1 MKHFDLTVKQKIYN
15 PLMLSVV
22 LILALMLPVVILTFT
37 EHNPFWE
44 ATTALLLPLGFYTLF
59 AALSRRSGAMVWWA
73 FPFIFFSAFQVVLS
87 YLFGNSVV
95 AADMF
100 LNLTTTN
107 TGEAGELL
115 SNIYP
120 SVIAVVV
127 IYIPLL
133 WLAVEHQR
141 RRITLEDAVRQKML
155 AAGAVTM
162 VAGCVTLFAACPDRR
177 ATLRDEVFPIN
188 VAYNMGLAISE
199 SNKISNFHST
209 SASFCYNAER
219 NASPSEREI
228 YVMVIGEA
236 ARAASWQ
243 LYSYERETNPRLSAR
258 EDIVLFEGITTQ
270 SNTTHKSV
278 PLILSSVATS
288 EHEELFH
295 RKGMPALFNEAGFKT
310 YFISNQAPQG
320 AMIDFLV
327 EDASVVEYLP
337 ALSHDEALVERL
349 QQIISKDHSERLLII
364 LHMYGSH
371 FSYHQRYP
379 RQWARFMPD
388 DDVAIS
394 RRNVEMIRNAYDN
407 STLYTDYILNEII
420 QTLSAEQACT
430 AMYYCSDHGEDLF
443 DGKDGRFL
451 HSSPTTTYYQLHVAS
466 LAWFSPRYEQ
476 IFPQKVEAARNNTS
490 ATATTHSVFHTI
502 ADIASIQ
509 SPYIKESV
517 SLVNE
522 KFDHSGIRYYL
533 SDHNK
538 AVTLDEVG
546 IDQEQA
552 ALFAK
557 AGVEL

>member
-1 MKHFDLTVKQKIYN
+1 MKKIYN
-15 PLMLSVV
+15 PRLLAAA
-22 LILALMLPVVILTFT
+22 LILSLILPVAILTYT

-44 ATTALLLPLGFYTLF
+44 AVTALLLPLGFYTLL
-59 AALSRRSGAMVWWA
+59 AALSRRSGAMVWWS

-115 SNIYP
+115 ANIYP
-120 SVIAVVV
+120 SVIAVCV
-127 IYIPLL
+127 IYLPLL
-133 WLAVEHQR
+133 WLGVEHLR
-141 RRITLEDAVRQKML
+141 RHIVLDDVARRKMML
-155 AAGAVTM
+155 SGAVTM

-177 ATLRDEVFPIN
+177 ATLRDEVFPVN
-188 VAYNMGLAISE
+188 VMYNMGVAISE
-199 SNKISNFHST
+199 SNKIANFHST
-209 SASFCYNAER
+209 SASFSYDAER
-219 NASPSEREI
+219 DTVPAEREV

-243 LYSYERETNPRLSAR
+243 LYGYERETTPLLSAR

-278 PLILSSVATS
+278 PMILSSVATS
-288 EHEELFH
+288 EHEELFR

-320 AMIDFLV
+320 AMIDFLA
-327 EDASVVEYLP
+327 EDASEVEYLP
-337 ALSHDEALVERL
+337 ALSYDGALVERL
-349 QQIISKDHSERLLII
+349 QRILKEDRSERLLII

-379 RQWARFMPD
+379 REWARFTPD

-394 RRNVEMIRNAYDN
+394 RRNVELIRNAYDN
-407 STLYTDYILNEII
+407 STLYTDYVLNEII
-420 QTLSAEQACT
+420 STLEAEQACT

-443 DGKDGRFL
+443 DDRNGRFL

-466 LAWFSPRYEQ
+466 LAWFSPRYNEL
-476 IFPQKVEAARNNTS
+476 FPQKVTAARSNAE
-490 ATATTHSVFHTI
+490 ATATTHSAFHTI
-502 ADIASIQ
+502 TDMASIR
-509 SPYIKESV
+509 SKYVKESV

-522 KFDHSGIRYYL
+522 NFDHSAVRYYL

-538 AVTLDEVG
+538 AATLDEVG
-546 IDQEQA
+546 IDREQA
-552 ALFAK
+552 ALFTK
-557 AGVEL
+557 AGVKL

>member
-1 MKHFDLTVKQKIYN
+1 MKKIYN
-15 PLMLSVV
+15 PRLLAAA
-22 LILALMLPVVILTFT
+22 LILSLILPVAILTYT

-44 ATTALLLPLGFYTLF
+44 AVTALLLPLGFYTLL
-59 AALSRRSGAMVWWA
+59 AALSRRSGAMVWWS

-107 TGEAGELL
+107 PGEASELL
-115 SNIYP
+115 ANIYP
-120 SVIAVVV
+120 SVIAVCV
-127 IYIPLL
+127 IYLPLL
-133 WLAVEHQR
+133 WLGVEHLR
-141 RRITLEDAVRQKML
+141 RHIVLDDVARRKMML
-155 AAGAVTM
+155 SGAVTM

-177 ATLRDEVFPIN
+177 ATLRDEVFPVN
-188 VAYNMGLAISE
+188 VMYNMGVAISE
-199 SNKISNFHST
+199 SNKIANFHST
-209 SASFCYNAER
+209 SASFSYDAER
-219 NASPSEREI
+219 DTEPAEREI

-243 LYSYERETNPRLSAR
+243 LYGYERETTPLLSAR

-278 PLILSSVATS
+278 PMILSSVATS
-288 EHEELFH
+288 EHKELFR

-320 AMIDFLV
+320 AMIDFLA
-327 EDASVVEYLP
+327 EDASEVEYLP
-337 ALSHDEALVERL
+337 ALSYDGALVERL
-349 QQIISKDHSERLLII
+349 QRILKEDRSERLLII

-379 RQWARFMPD
+379 REWARFTPD

-394 RRNVEMIRNAYDN
+394 RRNVELIRNAYDN
-407 STLYTDYILNEII
+407 STLYTDYVLNEII
-420 QTLSAEQACT
+420 STLEAEQACT

-443 DGKDGRFL
+443 DDRNGRFL

-466 LAWFSPRYEQ
+466 LAWFSPRYNEL
-476 IFPQKVEAARNNTS
+476 FPQKVTAARSNAE
-490 ATATTHSVFHTI
+490 ATATTHSAFHTI
-502 ADIASIQ
+502 ADMASIR
-509 SPYIKESV
+509 SKYVKESV

-522 KFDHSGIRYYL
+522 NFDHSAVRYYL

-538 AVTLDEVG
+538 AATLDEVG
-546 IDQEQA
+546 IDREQA

-557 AGVEL
+557 AGVKL

>member
-1 MKHFDLTVKQKIYN
+1 MKKIYN
-15 PLMLSVV
+15 PRLLATA
-22 LILALMLPVVILTFT
+22 LILSLILPVAILTYT

-44 ATTALLLPLGFYTLF
+44 AVTALLLPLGFYTLL
-59 AALSRRSGAMVWWA
+59 AALSRRSGAMVWWS

-107 TGEAGELL
+107 PGEASELL
-115 SNIYP
+115 ANIYP
-120 SVIAVVV
+120 SVIAVCV
-127 IYIPLL
+127 IYLPLL
-133 WLAVEHQR
+133 WLGVEHLR
-141 RRITLEDAVRQKML
+141 RHIVLDDVARRKMML
-155 AAGAVTM
+155 SGAVTM

-177 ATLRDEVFPIN
+177 ATLRDEVFPVN
-188 VAYNMGLAISE
+188 VIYNMGVAISE
-199 SNKISNFHST
+199 SNKIANFHST
-209 SASFCYNAER
+209 SASFSYDAKRDTEPAER
-219 NASPSEREI
+219 EV

-243 LYSYERETNPRLSAR
+243 LYGYERETTPLLSAR

-278 PLILSSVATS
+278 PMILSSVATS
-288 EHEELFH
+288 EHKELFR

-320 AMIDFLV
+320 AMIDFLA
-327 EDASVVEYLP
+327 EDASEVEYLP
-337 ALSHDEALVERL
+337 ALSHDGALVERL
-349 QQIISKDHSERLLII
+349 QRILKEDRSERLLII

-379 RQWARFMPD
+379 REWARFTPD

-394 RRNVEMIRNAYDN
+394 RRNVELIRNAYDN
-407 STLYTDYILNEII
+407 STLYTDYVLNEII
-420 QTLSAEQACT
+420 STLEAEQACT

-443 DGKDGRFL
+443 DDRNGRFL

-466 LAWFSPRYEQ
+466 LAWFSPRYNEL
-476 IFPQKVEAARNNTS
+476 FPQKVTAARSNAE
-490 ATATTHSVFHTI
+490 ATATTHSAFHTI
-502 ADIASIQ
+502 ADIASIR
-509 SPYIKESV
+509 SKYVKESV

-522 KFDHSGIRYYL
+522 NFDHSAVRYYL

-538 AVTLDEVG
+538 AATLDEVG
-546 IDQEQA
+546 IDREQA

-557 AGVEL
+557 AGVKL

>member
-1 MKHFDLTVKQKIYN
+1 MKKIYN
-15 PLMLSVV
+15 PRLLAAA
-22 LILALMLPVVILTFT
+22 LILSLILPVAILTYT

-44 ATTALLLPLGFYTLF
+44 AVTALLLPLGFYTLL
-59 AALSRRSGAMVWWA
+59 AALSRRSGAMVWWS

-107 TGEAGELL
+107 PGEAGELL
-115 SNIYP
+115 ANIYP
-120 SVIAVVV
+120 SVIAVCV
-127 IYIPLL
+127 IYLPLL
-133 WLAVEHQR
+133 WLGVEHLR
-141 RRITLEDAVRQKML
+141 RHIILDDVARRKMML
-155 AAGAVTM
+155 SGAVTM

-177 ATLRDEVFPIN
+177 ATLRDEVFPVN
-188 VAYNMGLAISE
+188 VMYNMGVAISE
-199 SNKISNFHST
+199 SNKIANFHST
-209 SASFCYNAER
+209 SASFSYDAER
-219 NASPSEREI
+219 DTVPAEREV

-243 LYSYERETNPRLSAR
+243 LYGYERETTPLLSAR

-278 PLILSSVATS
+278 PMILSSVATS
-288 EHEELFH
+288 EHEELFR

-320 AMIDFLV
+320 AMIDFLA
-327 EDASVVEYLP
+327 EDASEVEYLP
-337 ALSHDEALVERL
+337 ALSYDGALVERL
-349 QQIISKDHSERLLII
+349 QRILKEDRSERLLII

-379 RQWARFMPD
+379 REWARFTPD

-394 RRNVEMIRNAYDN
+394 RRNVELIRNAYDN
-407 STLYTDYILNEII
+407 STLYTDYVLNEII
-420 QTLSAEQACT
+420 STLEAEQACT

-443 DGKDGRFL
+443 DDRNGRFL

-466 LAWFSPRYEQ
+466 LAWFSPRYNEL
-476 IFPQKVEAARNNTS
+476 FPQKVTAARSNAE
-490 ATATTHSVFHTI
+490 ATATTHSAFHTI
-502 ADIASIQ
+502 ADMASIR
-509 SPYIKESV
+509 SKYVKESV

-522 KFDHSGIRYYL
+522 NFDHSAVRYYL

-538 AVTLDEVG
+538 AATLDEVG
-546 IDQEQA
+546 IDREQA

-557 AGVEL
+557 AGVKL

>member
-1 MKHFDLTVKQKIYN
+1 MKKIYN
-15 PLMLSVV
+15 PRLLAAA
-22 LILALMLPVVILTFT
+22 LILSLILPVAILTYT

-44 ATTALLLPLGFYTLF
+44 AVTALLLPLGFYTLL
-59 AALSRRSGAMVWWA
+59 AALSRRSGAMVWWS

-107 TGEAGELL
+107 PGEAGELL
-115 SNIYP
+115 ANIYP
-120 SVIAVVV
+120 SVIAVCV
-127 IYIPLL
+127 IYLPLL
-133 WLAVEHQR
+133 WLGVEHLR
-141 RRITLEDAVRQKML
+141 RHIVLDDVARRKMML
-155 AAGAVTM
+155 SGAVTM

-177 ATLRDEVFPIN
+177 ATLRDEVFPVN
-188 VAYNMGLAISE
+188 VMYNMGVAISE
-199 SNKISNFHST
+199 SNKIANFHST
-209 SASFCYNAER
+209 SASFSYDAER
-219 NASPSEREI
+219 DTEPAEREV

-243 LYSYERETNPRLSAR
+243 LYGYERETTPLLSAR

-278 PLILSSVATS
+278 PMILSSVATS
-288 EHEELFH
+288 EHEELFR

-320 AMIDFLV
+320 AMIDFLA
-327 EDASVVEYLP
+327 EDASEVEYLP
-337 ALSHDEALVERL
+337 ALSYDGALVERL
-349 QQIISKDHSERLLII
+349 QRILKEDRSERLLII

-379 RQWARFMPD
+379 REWARFTPD

-394 RRNVEMIRNAYDN
+394 RRNVELIRNAYDN
-407 STLYTDYILNEII
+407 STLYTDYVLNEII
-420 QTLSAEQACT
+420 STLEAEQACT

-443 DGKDGRFL
+443 DDRNGRFL

-466 LAWFSPRYEQ
+466 LAWFSPRYNEL
-476 IFPQKVEAARNNTS
+476 FPQKVTAARSNAE
-490 ATATTHSVFHTI
+490 ATATTHSAFHTI
-502 ADIASIQ
+502 ADMASIR
-509 SPYIKESV
+509 SKYVKESV

-522 KFDHSGIRYYL
+522 NFDHSVVRYYL

-538 AVTLDEVG
+538 AATLDEVG
-546 IDQEQA
+546 IDREQA
-552 ALFAK
+552 ALFMK
-557 AGVEL
+557 AGVKL

>member
-1 MKHFDLTVKQKIYN
+1 MKKIYN
-15 PLMLSVV
+15 PRLLAVA
-22 LILALMLPVVILTFT
+22 LILSLILPVAILTYT

-44 ATTALLLPLGFYTLF
+44 AVTALLLPLGFYTLL
-59 AALSRRSGAMVWWA
+59 AALSRRSGAMVWWS

-107 TGEAGELL
+107 PGEAGELL
-115 SNIYP
+115 ANIYP
-120 SVIAVVV
+120 SVIAVCV
-127 IYIPLL
+127 IYLPLL
-133 WLAVEHQR
+133 WLGVEHLR
-141 RRITLEDAVRQKML
+141 RHIILDDVARRKMML
-155 AAGAVTM
+155 SGAVTM

-177 ATLRDEVFPIN
+177 ATLRDEVFPVN
-188 VAYNMGLAISE
+188 VMYNMGVAISE
-199 SNKISNFHST
+199 SNKIANFHST
-209 SASFCYNAER
+209 SASFSYDAER
-219 NASPSEREI
+219 DTVPAEREV

-243 LYSYERETNPRLSAR
+243 LYGYERETTPLLSAR

-278 PLILSSVATS
+278 PMILSSVATS
-288 EHEELFH
+288 EHKELFR

-320 AMIDFLV
+320 AMIDFLA
-327 EDASVVEYLP
+327 EDASEVEYLP
-337 ALSHDEALVERL
+337 ALSYDGALVERL
-349 QQIISKDHSERLLII
+349 QRILKEDRSERLLII

-379 RQWARFMPD
+379 REWARFTPD

-394 RRNVEMIRNAYDN
+394 RRNVELIRNAYDN
-407 STLYTDYILNEII
+407 STLYTDYVLNEII
-420 QTLSAEQACT
+420 STLEAEQACT

-443 DGKDGRFL
+443 DSKDGRFL

-466 LAWFSPRYEQ
+466 LAWFSPRYNEL
-476 IFPQKVEAARNNTS
+476 FPQKVTAARSNAE
-490 ATATTHSVFHTI
+490 ATATTHSAFHTI
-502 ADIASIQ
+502 ADMASIR
-509 SPYIKESV
+509 SKYVKESV

-522 KFDHSGIRYYL
+522 NFDHSAVRYYL

-538 AVTLDEVG
+538 AATLDEVG
-546 IDQEQA
+546 IDREQA
-552 ALFAK
+552 ALFTK
-557 AGVEL
+557 AGVKL

>member
-1 MKHFDLTVKQKIYN
+1 MKKIYN
-15 PLMLSVV
+15 PRLLAVA
-22 LILALMLPVVILTFT
+22 LILSLILPVAILTYT

-44 ATTALLLPLGFYTLF
+44 AVTALLLPLGFYTLL
-59 AALSRRSGAMVWWA
+59 AALSRRSGAMVWWS

-107 TGEAGELL
+107 PGEASELL
-115 SNIYP
+115 ANIYP
-120 SVIAVVV
+120 SVIAVCV
-127 IYIPLL
+127 IYLPLL
-133 WLAVEHQR
+133 WLGVEHLR
-141 RRITLEDAVRQKML
+141 RHIILDDVARRKMML
-155 AAGAVTM
+155 SGAVTM

-177 ATLRDEVFPIN
+177 ATLRDEVFPVN
-188 VAYNMGLAISE
+188 VMYNMGVAISE
-199 SNKISNFHST
+199 SNKIANFHST
-209 SASFCYNAER
+209 SASFSYDAER
-219 NASPSEREI
+219 DTEPAEREV

-243 LYSYERETNPRLSAR
+243 LYGYERETTPLLSAR

-278 PLILSSVATS
+278 PMILSSVATS
-288 EHEELFH
+288 EHKELFR

-320 AMIDFLV
+320 AMIDFLA
-327 EDASVVEYLP
+327 EDASEVEYLP
-337 ALSHDEALVERL
+337 ALSYDGALVERL
-349 QQIISKDHSERLLII
+349 QRILKEDRSERLLII

-379 RQWARFMPD
+379 REWARFTPD

-394 RRNVEMIRNAYDN
+394 RKNVELIRNAYDN
-407 STLYTDYILNEII
+407 STLYTDYVLNEII
-420 QTLSAEQACT
+420 STLEAEQACT

-466 LAWFSPRYEQ
+466 LAWFSPRYNEL
-476 IFPQKVEAARNNTS
+476 FPQKVAAARSNAE
-490 ATATTHSVFHTI
+490 ATATTHSAFHTI
-502 ADIASIQ
+502 ADMASIR
-509 SPYIKESV
+509 SKYVKESV

-522 KFDHSGIRYYL
+522 NFDHSAVRYYL

-538 AVTLDEVG
+538 AATLDEVG
-546 IDQEQA
+546 IDREQA

-557 AGVEL
+557 AGVKL

>member
-1 MKHFDLTVKQKIYN
+1 MKKIYN
-15 PLMLSVV
+15 PRLLAAA
-22 LILALMLPVVILTFT
+22 LILSLILPVAILTYT

-44 ATTALLLPLGFYTLF
+44 AVTALLLPLGFYTLL
-59 AALSRRSGAMVWWA
+59 AALSRRSGAMVWWS

-107 TGEAGELL
+107 PGEAGELL
-115 SNIYP
+115 ANIYP
-120 SVIAVVV
+120 SVIAVCV
-127 IYIPLL
+127 IYLPLL
-133 WLAVEHQR
+133 WLGVEHLR
-141 RRITLEDAVRQKML
+141 RHIILDDVARRKMML
-155 AAGAVTM
+155 SGAVTM
-162 VAGCVTLFAACPDRR
+162 AAGCVTLFAACPDRR
-177 ATLRDEVFPIN
+177 ATLRDEVFPVN
-188 VAYNMGLAISE
+188 VMYNMGVAISE
-199 SNKISNFHST
+199 SNKIANFHST
-209 SASFCYNAER
+209 SASFSYDAER
-219 NASPSEREI
+219 DTEPAEREV

-243 LYSYERETNPRLSAR
+243 LYGYERETTPLLSAR

-278 PLILSSVATS
+278 PMILSSVATS
-288 EHEELFH
+288 EHEELFR

-320 AMIDFLV
+320 AMIDFLA
-327 EDASVVEYLP
+327 EDASEVEYLP
-337 ALSHDEALVERL
+337 ALSYDGALVERL
-349 QQIISKDHSERLLII
+349 QRILKEDRSERLLII

-379 RQWARFMPD
+379 REWARFTPD

-394 RRNVEMIRNAYDN
+394 RRNVELIRNAYDN
-407 STLYTDYILNEII
+407 STLYTDYVLNEII
-420 QTLSAEQACT
+420 STLEAEQACT

-443 DGKDGRFL
+443 DDRNGRFL

-466 LAWFSPRYEQ
+466 LAWFSPRYNEL
-476 IFPQKVEAARNNTS
+476 FPQKVMAARSNAE
-490 ATATTHSVFHTI
+490 ATATTHSAFHTI
-502 ADIASIQ
+502 ADMASIR
-509 SPYIKESV
+509 SKYVKESV

-522 KFDHSGIRYYL
+522 NFDHSAVRYYL

-538 AVTLDEVG
+538 AATLDEVG
-546 IDQEQA
+546 IDREQA
-552 ALFAK
+552 ALFTK
-557 AGVEL
+557 AGVKL

>member
-1 MKHFDLTVKQKIYN
+1 MKKIYN
-15 PLMLSVV
+15 PRLLAAA
-22 LILALMLPVVILTFT
+22 LILSLILPVAILTYT
-37 EHNPFWE
+37 EHNPFWV
-44 ATTALLLPLGFYTLF
+44 AVTALLLPLGFYTLL
-59 AALSRRSGAMVWWA
+59 AALSRHSGAMVWWS

-107 TGEAGELL
+107 PGEAGELL
-115 SNIYP
+115 ANIYP
-120 SVIAVVV
+120 SVIAVCV
-127 IYIPLL
+127 IYLPLL
-133 WLAVEHQR
+133 WLGVEHLR
-141 RRITLEDAVRQKML
+141 RHIILDDVARRKMML
-155 AAGAVTM
+155 SGAVTM

-177 ATLRDEVFPIN
+177 ATLRDEVFPVN
-188 VAYNMGLAISE
+188 VMYNMGVAISE
-199 SNKISNFHST
+199 SNKIANFHST
-209 SASFCYNAER
+209 SASFSYDAER
-219 NASPSEREI
+219 DTEPAEREV

-243 LYSYERETNPRLSAR
+243 LYGYERETTPLLSAR

-278 PLILSSVATS
+278 PMILSSVATS
-288 EHEELFH
+288 EHEELFR

-320 AMIDFLV
+320 AMIDFLA

-337 ALSHDEALVERL
+337 ALSYDGALVERL
-349 QQIISKDHSERLLII
+349 QRILKEDRSERLLII

-379 RQWARFMPD
+379 REWARFTPD

-394 RRNVEMIRNAYDN
+394 RRNVELIRNAYDN
-407 STLYTDYILNEII
+407 STLYTDYVLNEII
-420 QTLSAEQACT
+420 STLEAEQACT

-443 DGKDGRFL
+443 DDRNGRFL

-466 LAWFSPRYEQ
+466 LAWFSPRYNEL
-476 IFPQKVEAARNNTS
+476 FPQKVTAARSNAE
-490 ATATTHSVFHTI
+490 ATATTHSAFHTI
-502 ADIASIQ
+502 ADMASIR
-509 SPYIKESV
+509 SKYVKESV

-522 KFDHSGIRYYL
+522 NFDHSAVRYYL

-538 AVTLDEVG
+538 AATLDEVG
-546 IDQEQA
+546 IDREQA
-552 ALFAK
+552 ALFMK
-557 AGVEL
+557 AGVKL

>member
-1 MKHFDLTVKQKIYN
+1 MKKIYN
-15 PLMLSVV
+15 PRLLAAA
-22 LILALMLPVVILTFT
+22 LILSLILPVAILTYT

-44 ATTALLLPLGFYTLF
+44 AVTALLLPLGFYTLL
-59 AALSRRSGAMVWWA
+59 AALSRRSGAMVWWS

-107 TGEAGELL
+107 PGEAGELL
-115 SNIYP
+115 ANIYP
-120 SVIAVVV
+120 SVIAVCV
-127 IYIPLL
+127 IYLPLL
-133 WLAVEHQR
+133 WLGVEHLR
-141 RRITLEDAVRQKML
+141 RHIILDDVARRKMML
-155 AAGAVTM
+155 SGAVTM
-162 VAGCVTLFAACPDRR
+162 AAGCVTLFAACPDRR
-177 ATLRDEVFPIN
+177 ATLRDEVFPVN
-188 VAYNMGLAISE
+188 VMYNMGVAISE
-199 SNKISNFHST
+199 SNKIANFHST
-209 SASFCYNAER
+209 SASFSYDAER
-219 NASPSEREI
+219 DTEPAEREV

-243 LYSYERETNPRLSAR
+243 LYGYERETTPLLSAR

-278 PLILSSVATS
+278 PMILSSVATS
-288 EHEELFH
+288 EHEELFR

-320 AMIDFLV
+320 AMIDFLA
-327 EDASVVEYLP
+327 EDASEVEYLP
-337 ALSHDEALVERL
+337 ALSHDGALVERL
-349 QQIISKDHSERLLII
+349 QRILKEDRSERLLII

-379 RQWARFMPD
+379 REWARFTPD

-394 RRNVEMIRNAYDN
+394 RRNVELIRNAYDN
-407 STLYTDYILNEII
+407 STLYTDYVLNEII
-420 QTLSAEQACT
+420 STLETEQACT

-443 DGKDGRFL
+443 DDRNGRFL

-466 LAWFSPRYEQ
+466 LAWFSPRYNEL
-476 IFPQKVEAARNNTS
+476 FPQKVTAARSNAE
-490 ATATTHSVFHTI
+490 ATATTHSAFHTI
-502 ADIASIQ
+502 ADMASIR
-509 SPYIKESV
+509 SKYVKESV

-522 KFDHSGIRYYL
+522 NFDHSAVRYYL

-538 AVTLDEVG
+538 AATLDEVG
-546 IDQEQA
+546 IDREQA
-552 ALFAK
+552 ALFTK
-557 AGVEL
+557 AGVKL

>member
-1 MKHFDLTVKQKIYN
+1 MKKIYN
-15 PLMLSVV
+15 PRLLAAA
-22 LILALMLPVVILTFT
+22 LILSLILPVAILTYT

-44 ATTALLLPLGFYTLF
+44 AVTALLLPLGFYTLL
-59 AALSRRSGAMVWWA
+59 AALSRRSGAMIWWS

-107 TGEAGELL
+107 PGEAGELL
-115 SNIYP
+115 ANIYP
-120 SVIAVVV
+120 SVIAVCV
-127 IYIPLL
+127 IYLPLL
-133 WLAVEHQR
+133 WLGVEHLR
-141 RRITLEDAVRQKML
+141 RHIVLDDVARRKMML
-155 AAGAVTM
+155 SGAVTM

-177 ATLRDEVFPIN
+177 ATLRDEVFPVN
-188 VAYNMGLAISE
+188 VMYNMGVAISE
-199 SNKISNFHST
+199 SNKIANFHST
-209 SASFCYNAER
+209 SASFSYDAER
-219 NASPSEREI
+219 DTEPAEREV

-243 LYSYERETNPRLSAR
+243 LYGYERETTPLLSAR

-278 PLILSSVATS
+278 PMILSSVATS
-288 EHEELFH
+288 EHEELFR

-320 AMIDFLV
+320 AMIDFLA
-327 EDASVVEYLP
+327 EDASEVEYLP
-337 ALSHDEALVERL
+337 ALSYDGTLVERL
-349 QQIISKDHSERLLII
+349 QRILKEDRSERLLII

-379 RQWARFMPD
+379 REWARFTPD

-394 RRNVEMIRNAYDN
+394 RRNVELIRNAYDN
-407 STLYTDYILNEII
+407 STLYTDYVLNEII
-420 QTLSAEQACT
+420 STLEAEQACT

-443 DGKDGRFL
+443 DDRNGRFL

-466 LAWFSPRYEQ
+466 LAWFSPRYNEL
-476 IFPQKVEAARNNTS
+476 FPQKVTAARSNAE
-490 ATATTHSVFHTI
+490 ATATTHSAFHTI
-502 ADIASIQ
+502 ADMASIR
-509 SPYIKESV
+509 SKYVKESV

-522 KFDHSGIRYYL
+522 NFDHSAVRYYL

-538 AVTLDEVG
+538 AATLDEVG
-546 IDQEQA
+546 IDREQA
-552 ALFAK
+552 ALFTK
-557 AGVEL
+557 AGVKL

>member
-1 MKHFDLTVKQKIYN
+1 MKKIYN
-15 PLMLSVV
+15 PRLLAAA
-22 LILALMLPVVILTFT
+22 LILSLILPVAILTYT

-44 ATTALLLPLGFYTLF
+44 AVTALLLPLGFYTLL
-59 AALSRRSGAMVWWA
+59 AALSRRSGAMVWWS

-115 SNIYP
+115 ANIYP
-120 SVIAVVV
+120 SVIAVCI
-127 IYIPLL
+127 IYLPLL
-133 WLAVEHQR
+133 WLGVEHLR
-141 RRITLEDAVRQKML
+141 RHIILDDVARRKMML
-155 AAGAVTM
+155 SGAVTM

-188 VAYNMGLAISE
+188 VMYNMGVAISE
-199 SNKISNFHST
+199 SNKIANFHST
-209 SASFCYNAER
+209 SASFSYDAER
-219 NASPSEREI
+219 DTVPAEREV

-243 LYSYERETNPRLSAR
+243 LYGYERETTPLLSAR

-278 PLILSSVATS
+278 PMILSSVATS
-288 EHEELFH
+288 EHEELFR

-320 AMIDFLV
+320 AMIDFLA

-337 ALSHDEALVERL
+337 ALSYDGALVERL
-349 QQIISKDHSERLLII
+349 QRILKEDRSERLLII

-379 RQWARFMPD
+379 REWARFTPD

-394 RRNVEMIRNAYDN
+394 RRNVELIRNAYDN
-407 STLYTDYILNEII
+407 STLYTDYVLNEII
-420 QTLSAEQACT
+420 STLEAEQACT

-443 DGKDGRFL
+443 DDRNGRFL

-466 LAWFSPRYEQ
+466 LAWFSPRYNEL
-476 IFPQKVEAARNNTS
+476 FPQKVTAARSNAE
-490 ATATTHSVFHTI
+490 ATATTRSAFHTI
-502 ADIASIQ
+502 ADMASIR
-509 SPYIKESV
+509 SKYVKESV

-522 KFDHSGIRYYL
+522 NFDHSAVRYYL

-538 AVTLDEVG
+538 AATLDEVG
-546 IDQEQA
+546 IDREQA

-557 AGVEL
+557 AGVKL

>member
-1 MKHFDLTVKQKIYN
+1 MKQRLYN
-15 PLMLSVV
+15 PLTLSVA
-22 LILALMLPVVILTFT
+22 LILALMLPVVILTYT

-44 ATTALLLPLGFYTLF
+44 ATTALLLPLGGYTLF

-73 FPFIFFSAFQVVLS
+73 FPFLFFSAFQVVLS

-120 SVIAVVV
+120 SVIAVCV
-127 IYIPLL
+127 IYLPLL
-133 WLAVEHQR
+133 WLAVQHLR
-141 RRITLEDAVRQKML
+141 REITLEDTVRHKMM
-155 AAGAVTM
+155 ASGAVTM
-162 VAGCVTLFAACPDRR
+162 AIGCLTLFAGCPDRR
-177 ATLRDEVFPIN
+177 ATLRDEVFPVN

-199 SNKISNFHST
+199 SNKIANFHST
-209 SASFCYNAER
+209 SATFSHEAVREVLPAER
-219 NASPSEREI
+219 EV

-236 ARAASWQ
+236 SRAASWQ
-243 LYSYERETNPRLSAR
+243 LYGYERETTPLLSSR
-258 EDIVLFEGITTQ
+258 EDIVLFKGITTQ

-278 PLILSSVATS
+278 PLMLSSVSTS
-288 EHEELFH
+288 EHEELFR
-295 RKGMPALFNEAGFKT
+295 RKGMPALFGEAGFKT

-337 ALSHDEALVERL
+337 TLSYDEALVERL
-349 QQIISKDHSERLLII
+349 QRIVREDRSERLLII

-379 RQWARFMPD
+379 REWARFTPD

-394 RRNVEMIRNAYDN
+394 RKNVEMIRNAYDN
-407 STLYTDYILNEII
+407 STLYTDYLLNEII
-420 QTLSAEQACT
+420 STLEAEQACT

-476 IFPQKVEAARNNTS
+476 LFPQKVEAARRNAE
-490 ATATTHSVFHTI
+490 ATATTHSVFHTM
-502 ADIASIQ
+502 ADVASIR
-509 SPYIKESV
+509 SPYIKERV

-522 KFDHSGIRYYL
+522 AFDHSCIRYYL
-533 SDHNK
+533 SDHNE

-546 IDQEQA
+546 IDPEQA
-552 ALFAK
+552 ALFTK
-557 AGVEL
+557 AGVGL

>member
-1 MKHFDLTVKQKIYN
+1 MKKIYN
-15 PLMLSVV
+15 PRLLAAA
-22 LILALMLPVVILTFT
+22 LILSLILPVAILTYT

-44 ATTALLLPLGFYTLF
+44 AVTALLLPLGFYTLL
-59 AALSRRSGAMVWWA
+59 AALSRRSGAMVWWS

-107 TGEAGELL
+107 PGEAGELL
-115 SNIYP
+115 ANIYP
-120 SVIAVVV
+120 SVIAVCV
-127 IYIPLL
+127 IYLPLL
-133 WLAVEHQR
+133 WLGVEHLR
-141 RRITLEDAVRQKML
+141 RHIVLDDVARRKMML
-155 AAGAVTM
+155 SGAVTM
-162 VAGCVTLFAACPDRR
+162 VAGYVTLFVACPDRR
-177 ATLRDEVFPIN
+177 ATLRDEVFPVN
-188 VAYNMGLAISE
+188 VMYNMGVAISE
-199 SNKISNFHST
+199 SNKIANFHST
-209 SASFCYNAER
+209 SASFSYDAER
-219 NASPSEREI
+219 DTEPAEREV

-243 LYSYERETNPRLSAR
+243 LYGYERETTPLLSAR

-278 PLILSSVATS
+278 PMILSSVATS
-288 EHEELFH
+288 EHEELFR

-320 AMIDFLV
+320 AMIDFLA
-327 EDASVVEYLP
+327 EDASEVEYLP
-337 ALSHDEALVERL
+337 ALSYDEALVERL
-349 QQIISKDHSERLLII
+349 QRILKEDRSERLLII

-379 RQWARFMPD
+379 REWARFTPD

-394 RRNVEMIRNAYDN
+394 RRNVELIRNAYDN
-407 STLYTDYILNEII
+407 STLYTDYVLNEII
-420 QTLSAEQACT
+420 STLEAEQACT

-443 DGKDGRFL
+443 DDRNGRFL

-466 LAWFSPRYEQ
+466 LAWFSPRYNEL
-476 IFPQKVEAARNNTS
+476 FPQKVTAARSNAE
-490 ATATTHSVFHTI
+490 ATATTHSAFHTI
-502 ADIASIQ
+502 ADMASIR
-509 SPYIKESV
+509 SKYVKESV

-522 KFDHSGIRYYL
+522 NFDHSAVRYYL

-538 AVTLDEVG
+538 AATLDEVG
-546 IDQEQA
+546 IDREQA
-552 ALFAK
+552 ALFTK
-557 AGVEL
+557 AGVKL

>member
-1 MKHFDLTVKQKIYN
+1 MKKIYN
-15 PLMLSVV
+15 PRLLAAA
-22 LILALMLPVVILTFT
+22 LILSLILPVAILTYT

-44 ATTALLLPLGFYTLF
+44 AVTALLLPLGFYTLL
-59 AALSRRSGAMVWWA
+59 AALSRRSGAMVWWS

-107 TGEAGELL
+107 PGEAGELL
-115 SNIYP
+115 ANIYP
-120 SVIAVVV
+120 SVIAVCV
-127 IYIPLL
+127 IYLPLL
-133 WLAVEHQR
+133 WLGVEHLR
-141 RRITLEDAVRQKML
+141 RHIILDDEARRKMML
-155 AAGAVTM
+155 SGAVTM

-177 ATLRDEVFPIN
+177 ATLRDEVFPVN
-188 VAYNMGLAISE
+188 VMYNMGVAISE
-199 SNKISNFHST
+199 SNKIANFHST
-209 SASFCYNAER
+209 SASFSYDAER
-219 NASPSEREI
+219 DTVPAEREV

-243 LYSYERETNPRLSAR
+243 LYGYERETTPLLSAR
-258 EDIVLFEGITTQ
+258 KDIVIFEGITTQ

-278 PLILSSVATS
+278 PMILSSVATS
-288 EHEELFH
+288 EHEELFR
-295 RKGMPALFNEAGFKT
+295 RKGMPALFNEVGFKT

-320 AMIDFLV
+320 AMIDFLA
-327 EDASVVEYLP
+327 EDASEVEYLP
-337 ALSHDEALVERL
+337 ALSYDGALVERL
-349 QQIISKDHSERLLII
+349 QRILKEDRSERLLII

-379 RQWARFMPD
+379 REWARFTPD

-394 RRNVEMIRNAYDN
+394 RKNVELIRNAYDN
-407 STLYTDYILNEII
+407 STLYTDYVLNEII
-420 QTLSAEQACT
+420 STLETEQACT

-443 DGKDGRFL
+443 DSKDGRFL

-466 LAWFSPRYEQ
+466 LAWFSPRYNEL
-476 IFPQKVEAARNNTS
+476 FPQKVTAARSNAE
-490 ATATTHSVFHTI
+490 ATATTHSAFHTI
-502 ADIASIQ
+502 ADMASIR
-509 SPYIKESV
+509 SKYVKESV

-522 KFDHSGIRYYL
+522 NFDHSAVRYYL

-538 AVTLDEVG
+538 AATLDEVG
-546 IDQEQA
+546 IDREQA

-557 AGVEL
+557 AGVKL

>member
-1 MKHFDLTVKQKIYN
+1 MKKIYN
-15 PLMLSVV
+15 PRLLAAA
-22 LILALMLPVVILTFT
+22 LILSLILPVAILTYT

-44 ATTALLLPLGFYTLF
+44 AVTALLLPLGFYTLL
-59 AALSRRSGAMVWWA
+59 AALSRRSGAMIWWS

-107 TGEAGELL
+107 PGEAGELL
-115 SNIYP
+115 ANIYP
-120 SVIAVVV
+120 SVIAVCV
-127 IYIPLL
+127 IYLPLL
-133 WLAVEHQR
+133 WLGVEHLR
-141 RRITLEDAVRQKML
+141 RHIVLDDVARRKMML
-155 AAGAVTM
+155 SGAVTM

-177 ATLRDEVFPIN
+177 ATLRDEVFPVN
-188 VAYNMGLAISE
+188 VMYNMGVAISE
-199 SNKISNFHST
+199 SNKIANFHST
-209 SASFCYNAER
+209 SASFSYDAER
-219 NASPSEREI
+219 DTEPAEREV

-243 LYSYERETNPRLSAR
+243 LYGYERETTPLLSAR

-278 PLILSSVATS
+278 PMILSSVATS
-288 EHEELFH
+288 EHEELFR

-320 AMIDFLV
+320 AMIDFLA

-337 ALSHDEALVERL
+337 ALSYDGALVERL
-349 QQIISKDHSERLLII
+349 QRILKEDRSERLLII

-379 RQWARFMPD
+379 RQWARFTPD

-394 RRNVEMIRNAYDN
+394 RRNVELIRNAYDN
-407 STLYTDYILNEII
+407 STLYTDYVLNEII
-420 QTLSAEQACT
+420 STLEAEQACT

-466 LAWFSPRYEQ
+466 LAWFSPRYNEL
-476 IFPQKVEAARNNTS
+476 FPQKVTAARSNAE
-490 ATATTHSVFHTI
+490 ATATTHSAFHTI
-502 ADIASIQ
+502 ADMASIR
-509 SPYIKESV
+509 SKYVKESV

-522 KFDHSGIRYYL
+522 NFDHSAVRYYL

-538 AVTLDEVG
+538 AATLDEVG
-546 IDQEQA
+546 INREQA

-557 AGVEL
+557 AGVKL

>member
-1 MKHFDLTVKQKIYN
+1 MKKIYN
-15 PLMLSVV
+15 PRLLAAA
-22 LILALMLPVVILTFT
+22 LILSLILPVAILTYT
-37 EHNPFWE
+37 EHNPFWV
-44 ATTALLLPLGFYTLF
+44 AVTALLLPLGFYTLL
-59 AALSRRSGAMVWWA
+59 AALSRRSGAMVWWS

-107 TGEAGELL
+107 PGEAGELL
-115 SNIYP
+115 ANIYP
-120 SVIAVVV
+120 SVIAVCV
-127 IYIPLL
+127 IYLPLL
-133 WLAVEHQR
+133 WLGVKHLR
-141 RRITLEDAVRQKML
+141 RHIVLDDVARRKMML
-155 AAGAVTM
+155 SGAVTM

-177 ATLRDEVFPIN
+177 ATLRDEVFPVN
-188 VAYNMGLAISE
+188 VMYNMGVAISE
-199 SNKISNFHST
+199 SNKIANFHST
-209 SASFCYNAER
+209 SASFSYDAER
-219 NASPSEREI
+219 DTEPAEREV

-243 LYSYERETNPRLSAR
+243 LYGYERETTPLLSAR

-278 PLILSSVATS
+278 PMILSSVATS
-288 EHEELFH
+288 EHEELFR

-320 AMIDFLV
+320 AMIDFLA

-337 ALSHDEALVERL
+337 ALSYDGALVERL
-349 QQIISKDHSERLLII
+349 QRILKEDRSERLLII

-379 RQWARFMPD
+379 REWARFTPD

-394 RRNVEMIRNAYDN
+394 RRNVELIRNAYDN
-407 STLYTDYILNEII
+407 STLYTDYVLNEII
-420 QTLSAEQACT
+420 STLEAEQACT

-466 LAWFSPRYEQ
+466 LAWFSPRYNEL
-476 IFPQKVEAARNNTS
+476 FPQKVTAARSNAE
-490 ATATTHSVFHTI
+490 ATATTHSAFHTI
-502 ADIASIQ
+502 ADMASIR
-509 SPYIKESV
+509 SKYVKESV

-522 KFDHSGIRYYL
+522 NFDHSAVRYYL

-538 AVTLDEVG
+538 AATLDEVG
-546 IDQEQA
+546 IDREQA
-552 ALFAK
+552 ALFTK
-557 AGVEL
+557 AGVKL

>member
-1 MKHFDLTVKQKIYN
+1 MKKIYN
-15 PLMLSVV
+15 PRLLAAA
-22 LILALMLPVVILTFT
+22 LILSLILPVAILTYT

-44 ATTALLLPLGFYTLF
+44 AVTALLLPLGFYTLL
-59 AALSRRSGAMVWWA
+59 AALLRRSGAMVWWS

-107 TGEAGELL
+107 PGEAGELL
-115 SNIYP
+115 ANIYP
-120 SVIAVVV
+120 SVIAVCI
-127 IYIPLL
+127 IYLPLL
-133 WLAVEHQR
+133 WLGVEHLR
-141 RRITLEDAVRQKML
+141 RHIVLDDVARRKMML
-155 AAGAVTM
+155 SGAVTM

-177 ATLRDEVFPIN
+177 ATLRDEVFPVN
-188 VAYNMGLAISE
+188 VMYNMGVAISE
-199 SNKISNFHST
+199 SNKIANFHST
-209 SASFCYNAER
+209 SASFSYDAER
-219 NASPSEREI
+219 DTEPAEREV

-243 LYSYERETNPRLSAR
+243 LYGYERETTPLLSAR

-278 PLILSSVATS
+278 PMILSSVATS
-288 EHEELFH
+288 EHEELFR

-320 AMIDFLV
+320 AMIDFLA

-337 ALSHDEALVERL
+337 ALSYDGALVERL
-349 QQIISKDHSERLLII
+349 QRILKEDRSERLLII

-379 RQWARFMPD
+379 REWARFTPD

-394 RRNVEMIRNAYDN
+394 RRNVELIRNAYDN
-407 STLYTDYILNEII
+407 STLYTDYVLNEII
-420 QTLSAEQACT
+420 STLEAEQACT

-443 DGKDGRFL
+443 DDRNGRFL

-466 LAWFSPRYEQ
+466 LAWFSPRYNEL
-476 IFPQKVEAARNNTS
+476 FPQKVTAARSNAE
-490 ATATTHSVFHTI
+490 ATATTHSAFHTI
-502 ADIASIQ
+502 ADMASIR
-509 SPYIKESV
+509 SKYVKESV

-522 KFDHSGIRYYL
+522 NFDHSAVRYYL

-538 AVTLDEVG
+538 AATLDKVG
-546 IDQEQA
+546 IDREQA

-557 AGVEL
+557 SGVKL

>member
-1 MKHFDLTVKQKIYN
+1 MKKIYN
-15 PLMLSVV
+15 PRLLAAA
-22 LILALMLPVVILTFT
+22 LILSLILPVAILTYT

-44 ATTALLLPLGFYTLF
+44 AVTALLLPLGFYTLL
-59 AALSRRSGAMVWWA
+59 AALSRRSGAMVWWS

-107 TGEAGELL
+107 PGEAGELL
-115 SNIYP
+115 ANIYP
-120 SVIAVVV
+120 SVIAVCI
-127 IYIPLL
+127 IYLPLL
-133 WLAVEHQR
+133 WLGVEHLR
-141 RRITLEDAVRQKML
+141 RHIVLDDVARRKMML
-155 AAGAVTM
+155 SGAVTM

-177 ATLRDEVFPIN
+177 ATLRDEVFPVN
-188 VAYNMGLAISE
+188 VMYNMGVAISE
-199 SNKISNFHST
+199 SNKIANFHST
-209 SASFCYNAER
+209 SASFSYDAER
-219 NASPSEREI
+219 DTEPAEREV

-243 LYSYERETNPRLSAR
+243 LYGYERETTPLLSAR
-258 EDIVLFEGITTQ
+258 KDIVLFEGITTQ

-278 PLILSSVATS
+278 PMILSSVATS
-288 EHEELFH
+288 EHEELFR

-320 AMIDFLV
+320 AMIDFLA

-337 ALSHDEALVERL
+337 ALSYDGALVERL
-349 QQIISKDHSERLLII
+349 QRILKEDRSERLLII

-379 RQWARFMPD
+379 REWARFTPD

-394 RRNVEMIRNAYDN
+394 RRNVELIRNAYDN
-407 STLYTDYILNEII
+407 STLYTDYVLNEII
-420 QTLSAEQACT
+420 STLEAEQACT

-466 LAWFSPRYEQ
+466 LAWFSPRYNEL
-476 IFPQKVEAARNNTS
+476 FPQKVTAARSNAE
-490 ATATTHSVFHTI
+490 ATATTHSAFHTI
-502 ADIASIQ
+502 ADMASIR
-509 SPYIKESV
+509 SKYVKESV

-522 KFDHSGIRYYL
+522 NFDHSAVRYYL

-538 AVTLDEVG
+538 AATLDEVG
-546 IDQEQA
+546 IDREQA
-552 ALFAK
+552 ALFTK
-557 AGVEL
+557 AGVKL

>member
-1 MKHFDLTVKQKIYN
+1 MKKIYN
-15 PLMLSVV
+15 PRLLAAA
-22 LILALMLPVVILTFT
+22 LILSLILPVAILTYT

-44 ATTALLLPLGFYTLF
+44 AVTALLLPLGFYTLL
-59 AALSRRSGAMVWWA
+59 AALSRRSGAMVWWS

-107 TGEAGELL
+107 PGEAGELL
-115 SNIYP
+115 ANIYP
-120 SVIAVVV
+120 SVIAVCV
-127 IYIPLL
+127 IYLPLL
-133 WLAVEHQR
+133 WLGVEHLR
-141 RRITLEDAVRQKML
+141 RHIILDDVTRRKMML
-155 AAGAVTM
+155 SGAVTM
-162 VAGCVTLFAACPDRR
+162 AAGCVTLFAACPDRR

-188 VAYNMGLAISE
+188 VMYNMGVAISE
-199 SNKISNFHST
+199 SNKIANFHST
-209 SASFCYNAER
+209 SASFSYDAER
-219 NASPSEREI
+219 DTEPAEREV

-243 LYSYERETNPRLSAR
+243 LYGYERETTPLLSAR

-278 PLILSSVATS
+278 PMILSSVATS
-288 EHEELFH
+288 EHEELFR

-320 AMIDFLV
+320 AMIDFLA

-337 ALSHDEALVERL
+337 ALSYDGALVERL
-349 QQIISKDHSERLLII
+349 QRILKEDRSERLLII

-379 RQWARFMPD
+379 REWARFTPD

-394 RRNVEMIRNAYDN
+394 RRNVELIRNAYDN
-407 STLYTDYILNEII
+407 STLYTDYVLNEII
-420 QTLSAEQACT
+420 STLEAEQACT

-466 LAWFSPRYEQ
+466 LAWFSPRYNEL
-476 IFPQKVEAARNNTS
+476 FPQKVTAARSNAE
-490 ATATTHSVFHTI
+490 ATATTHSAFHTI
-502 ADIASIQ
+502 ADMASIR
-509 SPYIKESV
+509 SKYVKESV

-522 KFDHSGIRYYL
+522 NFDHSAVRYYL

-538 AVTLDEVG
+538 ATTLDQVG
-546 IDQEQA
+546 IDREQA

-557 AGVEL
+557 AGVKL

>member
-1 MKHFDLTVKQKIYN
+1 MKKIYN
-15 PLMLSVV
+15 PRLLAAA
-22 LILALMLPVVILTFT
+22 LILSLILPVAILTYT

-44 ATTALLLPLGFYTLF
+44 AVTALLLPLGFYTLL
-59 AALSRRSGAMVWWA
+59 AALSRRSGAMVWWS

-107 TGEAGELL
+107 PGEAGELL
-115 SNIYP
+115 ANIYP
-120 SVIAVVV
+120 SVIAVCI
-127 IYIPLL
+127 IYLPLL
-133 WLAVEHQR
+133 WLGVEHLR
-141 RRITLEDAVRQKML
+141 RHIVLDDVARRKMML
-155 AAGAVTM
+155 SGAVTM

-177 ATLRDEVFPIN
+177 ATLRDEVFPVN
-188 VAYNMGLAISE
+188 VMYNMGVAISE
-199 SNKISNFHST
+199 SNKIANFHST
-209 SASFCYNAER
+209 SASFSYDAER
-219 NASPSEREI
+219 DTEPAEREV

-243 LYSYERETNPRLSAR
+243 LYGYERETTPLLSAR
-258 EDIVLFEGITTQ
+258 KDIVLFEGITTQ

-278 PLILSSVATS
+278 PMILSSVATS
-288 EHEELFH
+288 EHEELFR

-320 AMIDFLV
+320 AMIDFLA
-327 EDASVVEYLP
+327 EDASEVEYLP
-337 ALSHDEALVERL
+337 ALSYDGALVERL
-349 QQIISKDHSERLLII
+349 QRILKEDRSERLLII

-379 RQWARFMPD
+379 REWARFTPD

-394 RRNVEMIRNAYDN
+394 RRNVELIRNAYDN
-407 STLYTDYILNEII
+407 STLYTDYVLNEII
-420 QTLSAEQACT
+420 STLEAEQACT
-430 AMYYCSDHGEDLF
+430 AVYYCSDHGEDLF

-466 LAWFSPRYEQ
+466 LAWFSPRYNEL
-476 IFPQKVEAARNNTS
+476 FPQKVTAARSNAE
-490 ATATTHSVFHTI
+490 ATATTHSAFHTI
-502 ADIASIQ
+502 ADMASIR
-509 SPYIKESV
+509 SKYVKESV

-522 KFDHSGIRYYL
+522 NFDHSAVRYYL

-538 AVTLDEVG
+538 AATLDEVG
-546 IDQEQA
+546 IDREQA

-557 AGVEL
+557 AGVKL

>member
-1 MKHFDLTVKQKIYN
+1 MKKIYN
-15 PLMLSVV
+15 PRLLAAA
-22 LILALMLPVVILTFT
+22 LILSLILPVAILTYT

-44 ATTALLLPLGFYTLF
+44 AVTALLLPLGFYTLL
-59 AALSRRSGAMVWWA
+59 AALSRRSGAMVWWS

-107 TGEAGELL
+107 PGEAGELL
-115 SNIYP
+115 ANIYP
-120 SVIAVVV
+120 SVIAVCV
-127 IYIPLL
+127 IYLPLL
-133 WLAVEHQR
+133 WLGVEHLR
-141 RRITLEDAVRQKML
+141 RHIVLDDVARRKMML
-155 AAGAVTM
+155 SGAVTM

-177 ATLRDEVFPIN
+177 ATLRDEVFPVN
-188 VAYNMGLAISE
+188 VMYNMGVAISE
-199 SNKISNFHST
+199 SNKIANFHST
-209 SASFCYNAER
+209 SASFSYDAER
-219 NASPSEREI
+219 DTEPAEREV

-243 LYSYERETNPRLSAR
+243 LYGYERETTPLLSAR

-278 PLILSSVATS
+278 PMILSSVATS
-288 EHEELFH
+288 EHEELFR
-295 RKGMPALFNEAGFKT
+295 RKGMPALFNDAGFNT

-320 AMIDFLV
+320 AMIDFLA
-327 EDASVVEYLP
+327 EDASEVEYLP
-337 ALSHDEALVERL
+337 ALSYDGALVERL
-349 QQIISKDHSERLLII
+349 QRILKEDRSERLLII

-379 RQWARFMPD
+379 REWARFTPD

-394 RRNVEMIRNAYDN
+394 RRNVELIRNAYDN
-407 STLYTDYILNEII
+407 STLYTDYVLNEII
-420 QTLSAEQACT
+420 STLEAEQACT

-443 DGKDGRFL
+443 DDRNGRFL

-466 LAWFSPRYEQ
+466 LAWFSPRYNEL
-476 IFPQKVEAARNNTS
+476 FPQKVTAARSNAE
-490 ATATTHSVFHTI
+490 ATATTHSAFHTI
-502 ADIASIQ
+502 ADMASIR
-509 SPYIKESV
+509 SKYVKESV

-522 KFDHSGIRYYL
+522 NFDHSAVRYYL

-538 AVTLDEVG
+538 AATLDEVG
-546 IDQEQA
+546 IDREQA

-557 AGVEL
+557 AGVKL

>member
-1 MKHFDLTVKQKIYN
+1 MKKIYN
-15 PLMLSVV
+15 PRLLAAA
-22 LILALMLPVVILTFT
+22 LILSLILPVAILTYT

-44 ATTALLLPLGFYTLF
+44 AVTALLLPLGFYILL
-59 AALSRRSGAMVWWA
+59 AALSRRSGAMVWWS

-107 TGEAGELL
+107 PGEAGELL
-115 SNIYP
+115 ANIYP
-120 SVIAVVV
+120 SVIAVCV
-127 IYIPLL
+127 IYLPLL
-133 WLAVEHQR
+133 WLGVEHLR
-141 RRITLEDAVRQKML
+141 RHIILDDVARRKMML
-155 AAGAVTM
+155 SGAVTM
-162 VAGCVTLFAACPDRR
+162 AAGCVTLFAACPDRR
-177 ATLRDEVFPIN
+177 ATLRDEVFPVN
-188 VAYNMGLAISE
+188 VMYNMGVAISE
-199 SNKISNFHST
+199 SNKIANFHST
-209 SASFCYNAER
+209 SASFSYDAER
-219 NASPSEREI
+219 DTEPAEREV

-243 LYSYERETNPRLSAR
+243 LYGYERETTPLLSAR

-278 PLILSSVATS
+278 PMILSSVATS
-288 EHEELFH
+288 EHEELFR

-320 AMIDFLV
+320 AMIDFLA
-327 EDASVVEYLP
+327 EDASEVEYLP
-337 ALSHDEALVERL
+337 ALSHDGALVERL
-349 QQIISKDHSERLLII
+349 QRILKEDRSERLLII

-379 RQWARFMPD
+379 REWARFTPD

-394 RRNVEMIRNAYDN
+394 RRNVELIRNAYDN
-407 STLYTDYILNEII
+407 STLYTDYVLNEII
-420 QTLSAEQACT
+420 STLETEQACT

-443 DGKDGRFL
+443 DDRNGRFL

-466 LAWFSPRYEQ
+466 LAWFSPRYNEL
-476 IFPQKVEAARNNTS
+476 FPQKVTAARSNAE
-490 ATATTHSVFHTI
+490 ATATTHSAFHTI
-502 ADIASIQ
+502 ADMASIR
-509 SPYIKESV
+509 SKYVKESV

-522 KFDHSGIRYYL
+522 NFDHSAVRYYL

-538 AVTLDEVG
+538 AATLDEVG
-546 IDQEQA
+546 IDREQA

-557 AGVEL
+557 AGVKL

>member
-1 MKHFDLTVKQKIYN
+1 MKKIYN
-15 PLMLSVV
+15 PRLLAAA
-22 LILALMLPVVILTFT
+22 LILSLILPVAILTYT

-44 ATTALLLPLGFYTLF
+44 AVTALLLPLGFYTLL
-59 AALSRRSGAMVWWA
+59 AALSRRSGAMVWWS

-107 TGEAGELL
+107 PGEAGELL
-115 SNIYP
+115 ANIYP
-120 SVIAVVV
+120 SVIAVCV
-127 IYIPLL
+127 IYLPLL
-133 WLAVEHQR
+133 WLGVEHLR
-141 RRITLEDAVRQKML
+141 RHIILDDVARRKMML
-155 AAGAVTM
+155 SGAVTM
-162 VAGCVTLFAACPDRR
+162 AAGCVTLFAACPDRR
-177 ATLRDEVFPIN
+177 ATLRDEVFPVN
-188 VAYNMGLAISE
+188 VMYNMGVAISE
-199 SNKISNFHST
+199 SNKIANFHST
-209 SASFCYNAER
+209 SASFSYDAER
-219 NASPSEREI
+219 DTEPAEREV

-243 LYSYERETNPRLSAR
+243 LYGYERETTPLLSAR

-278 PLILSSVATS
+278 PMILSSVATS
-288 EHEELFH
+288 EHEELFR

-320 AMIDFLV
+320 AMIDFLA
-327 EDASVVEYLP
+327 EDASEVEYLP
-337 ALSHDEALVERL
+337 ALSYDGALVERL
-349 QQIISKDHSERLLII
+349 QRILKEDRSERLLII

-379 RQWARFMPD
+379 REWARFTPD

-394 RRNVEMIRNAYDN
+394 RRNVELIRNAYDN
-407 STLYTDYILNEII
+407 STLYTDYVLNEII
-420 QTLSAEQACT
+420 STLEAEQACT

-443 DGKDGRFL
+443 DDRNGRFL

-466 LAWFSPRYEQ
+466 LAWFSPRYNEL
-476 IFPQKVEAARNNTS
+476 FPQKVTAARSNAE
-490 ATATTHSVFHTI
+490 ATATTHSAFHTI
-502 ADIASIQ
+502 ADMASIR
-509 SPYIKESV
+509 SKYVKESV

-522 KFDHSGIRYYL
+522 NFDHSAVRYYL

-538 AVTLDEVG
+538 AATLDEVG
-546 IDQEQA
+546 IDREQA
-552 ALFAK
+552 ALFTK
-557 AGVEL
+557 AGVKL

>member
-1 MKHFDLTVKQKIYN
+1 MKKIYN
-15 PLMLSVV
+15 PRLLAAA
-22 LILALMLPVVILTFT
+22 LILSLILPVAILTYT

-44 ATTALLLPLGFYTLF
+44 AVTALLLPLGFYTLL
-59 AALSRRSGAMVWWA
+59 AALSRRSGAMVWWS

-107 TGEAGELL
+107 PGEAGELL
-115 SNIYP
+115 ANIYP
-120 SVIAVVV
+120 SVIAVCV
-127 IYIPLL
+127 IYLPLL
-133 WLAVEHQR
+133 WLGVEHLR
-141 RRITLEDAVRQKML
+141 RHIILDDVARRKMML
-155 AAGAVTM
+155 SGAVTM
-162 VAGCVTLFAACPDRR
+162 AAGCVTLFAACPDRR
-177 ATLRDEVFPIN
+177 ATLRDEVFPVN
-188 VAYNMGLAISE
+188 VMYNMGVAISE
-199 SNKISNFHST
+199 SNKIANFHST
-209 SASFCYNAER
+209 SASFSYDAER
-219 NASPSEREI
+219 DTEPAEREV

-243 LYSYERETNPRLSAR
+243 LYGYERETTPLLSAR

-278 PLILSSVATS
+278 PMILSSVATS
-288 EHEELFH
+288 EHEELFR

-320 AMIDFLV
+320 AMIDFLS
-327 EDASVVEYLP
+327 EDASEVEYLP
-337 ALSHDEALVERL
+337 ALSHDGALVERL
-349 QQIISKDHSERLLII
+349 QRILKEDRSERLLII

-379 RQWARFMPD
+379 REWARFTPD

-394 RRNVEMIRNAYDN
+394 RRNVELIRNAYDN
-407 STLYTDYILNEII
+407 STLYTDYVLNEII
-420 QTLSAEQACT
+420 STLEAEQACT

-443 DGKDGRFL
+443 DDRNGRFL

-466 LAWFSPRYEQ
+466 LAWFSPRYNELY
-476 IFPQKVEAARNNTS
+476 PQKVTAARSNAE
-490 ATATTHSVFHTI
+490 ATATTHSAFHTI
-502 ADIASIQ
+502 ADMASIR
-509 SPYIKESV
+509 SKYVKESV

-522 KFDHSGIRYYL
+522 NFDHSAVRYYL

-538 AVTLDEVG
+538 AATLDQVG
-546 IDQEQA
+546 IDREQA
-552 ALFAK
+552 ALFTK
-557 AGVEL
+557 AGVKL

>member
-1 MKHFDLTVKQKIYN
+1 MKKIYN
-15 PLMLSVV
+15 PRLLAVA
-22 LILALMLPVVILTFT
+22 LILSLILPVAILTYT

-44 ATTALLLPLGFYTLF
+44 AVTALLLPLGFYTLL
-59 AALSRRSGAMVWWA
+59 AALSRRSGAMVWWS

-107 TGEAGELL
+107 PGEASELL
-115 SNIYP
+115 ANIYP
-120 SVIAVVV
+120 SVIAVCV
-127 IYIPLL
+127 IYLPLL
-133 WLAVEHQR
+133 WLGVEHLR
-141 RRITLEDAVRQKML
+141 RHIILDDVARRKMML
-155 AAGAVTM
+155 SGAVTM
-162 VAGCVTLFAACPDRR
+162 VAGCVTLFAACPDSR
-177 ATLRDEVFPIN
+177 ATLRDEVFPVN
-188 VAYNMGLAISE
+188 VMYNMGVAISE
-199 SNKISNFHST
+199 SNKIANFHST
-209 SASFCYNAER
+209 SASFSYDAER
-219 NASPSEREI
+219 DTVPAEREV

-243 LYSYERETNPRLSAR
+243 LYGYERETTPLLSAR

-278 PLILSSVATS
+278 PMILSSVATS
-288 EHEELFH
+288 EHKELFR

-320 AMIDFLV
+320 AMIDFLA
-327 EDASVVEYLP
+327 EDASEVEYLP
-337 ALSHDEALVERL
+337 ALSYDGALVERL
-349 QQIISKDHSERLLII
+349 QRILKEDRSERLLII

-379 RQWARFMPD
+379 REWARFTPD

-394 RRNVEMIRNAYDN
+394 RKNVELIRNAYDN
-407 STLYTDYILNEII
+407 STLYTDYVLNEII
-420 QTLSAEQACT
+420 STLEAEQACT

-443 DGKDGRFL
+443 DDRNGRFL

-466 LAWFSPRYEQ
+466 LAWFSPRYNEL
-476 IFPQKVEAARNNTS
+476 FPQKVTAARSNAE
-490 ATATTHSVFHTI
+490 ATATTHSAFHTI
-502 ADIASIQ
+502 ADMASIR
-509 SPYIKESV
+509 SKYVKESV

-522 KFDHSGIRYYL
+522 NFDHSAVRYYL

-538 AVTLDEVG
+538 AAMLDEVG
-546 IDQEQA
+546 IDREQA

-557 AGVEL
+557 AGVKL

>member
-1 MKHFDLTVKQKIYN
+1 MKKIYN
-15 PLMLSVV
+15 PRLLAAA
-22 LILALMLPVVILTFT
+22 LILSLILPVAILTYT

-44 ATTALLLPLGFYTLF
+44 AVTALLLPLGFYTLL
-59 AALSRRSGAMVWWA
+59 AALSRRSGAMIWWS

-107 TGEAGELL
+107 PGEAGELL
-115 SNIYP
+115 ANIYP
-120 SVIAVVV
+120 SVIAVCV
-127 IYIPLL
+127 IYLPLL
-133 WLAVEHQR
+133 WLGVEHLR
-141 RRITLEDAVRQKML
+141 RHIILDDVARRKMML
-155 AAGAVTM
+155 SGAVTM
-162 VAGCVTLFAACPDRR
+162 VAGCVTLFVACPDRR
-177 ATLRDEVFPIN
+177 ATLRDEVFPVN
-188 VAYNMGLAISE
+188 VMYNMGVAISE
-199 SNKISNFHST
+199 SNKIANFHST
-209 SASFCYNAER
+209 SASFSYDAER
-219 NASPSEREI
+219 DTVPAEREV

-243 LYSYERETNPRLSAR
+243 LYGYERETTPLLSAR

-278 PLILSSVATS
+278 PMILSSVATS
-288 EHEELFH
+288 EHKELFR

-320 AMIDFLV
+320 AMIDFLA
-327 EDASVVEYLP
+327 EDASEVEYLP
-337 ALSHDEALVERL
+337 ALSYDGALVERL
-349 QQIISKDHSERLLII
+349 QRILKEDRSERLLII

-379 RQWARFMPD
+379 REWARFTPD

-394 RRNVEMIRNAYDN
+394 RRNVELIRNAYDN
-407 STLYTDYILNEII
+407 STLYTDYVLNEII
-420 QTLSAEQACT
+420 STLETEQACT

-443 DGKDGRFL
+443 DDRNGRFL

-466 LAWFSPRYEQ
+466 LAWFSPRYNEL
-476 IFPQKVEAARNNTS
+476 FPQKIVAARSNAE
-490 ATATTHSVFHTI
+490 ATATTHSAFHTI
-502 ADIASIQ
+502 ADMASIR
-509 SPYIKESV
+509 SKYVKESV

-522 KFDHSGIRYYL
+522 NFDHSAVRYYL

-538 AVTLDEVG
+538 AATLDEVG
-546 IDQEQA
+546 IDREQA
-552 ALFAK
+552 ALFTK
-557 AGVEL
+557 AGVKL

>member
-1 MKHFDLTVKQKIYN
+1 MKKIYN
-15 PLMLSVV
+15 PRLLAAA
-22 LILALMLPVVILTFT
+22 LILSLILPVAILTYT

-44 ATTALLLPLGFYTLF
+44 AVTALLLPLGFYTLL
-59 AALSRRSGAMVWWA
+59 AALSRRSGAMVWWS

-107 TGEAGELL
+107 PGEAGELL
-115 SNIYP
+115 ANIYP
-120 SVIAVVV
+120 SVIAVCV
-127 IYIPLL
+127 IYLPLL
-133 WLAVEHQR
+133 WLGVEHLR
-141 RRITLEDAVRQKML
+141 RHIILDDVARRKMML
-155 AAGAVTM
+155 SGAVTM

-177 ATLRDEVFPIN
+177 ATLRDEVFPVN
-188 VAYNMGLAISE
+188 VMYNMGVAISE
-199 SNKISNFHST
+199 SNKIANFHST
-209 SASFCYNAER
+209 SASFSYDAER
-219 NASPSEREI
+219 DTEPAEREV

-243 LYSYERETNPRLSAR
+243 LYGYERETTPLLSAR

-278 PLILSSVATS
+278 PMILSSVATS
-288 EHEELFH
+288 EHEELFR
-295 RKGMPALFNEAGFKT
+295 RKGMPALFNDAGFNT

-320 AMIDFLV
+320 AMIDFLA
-327 EDASVVEYLP
+327 EDASEVEYLP
-337 ALSHDEALVERL
+337 ALSYDGALVERL
-349 QQIISKDHSERLLII
+349 QRILKEDRSERLLII

-379 RQWARFMPD
+379 REWARFTPD

-394 RRNVEMIRNAYDN
+394 RRNVELIRNAYDN
-407 STLYTDYILNEII
+407 STLYTDYVLNEII
-420 QTLSAEQACT
+420 STLEAEQACT

-443 DGKDGRFL
+443 DDRNGRFL

-466 LAWFSPRYEQ
+466 LAWFSPRYNEL
-476 IFPQKVEAARNNTS
+476 FPQKVMAARSNAE
-490 ATATTHSVFHTI
+490 ATATTHSAFHTI
-502 ADIASIQ
+502 ADMASIR
-509 SPYIKESV
+509 SKYVKESV

-522 KFDHSGIRYYL
+522 NFDHSAVRYYL

-538 AVTLDEVG
+538 AATLDEVG
-546 IDQEQA
+546 IDREQA

-557 AGVEL
+557 AGVKL

>member
-1 MKHFDLTVKQKIYN
+1 MKKIYN
-15 PLMLSVV
+15 PRLLAAA
-22 LILALMLPVVILTFT
+22 LILSLILPVAILTYT

-44 ATTALLLPLGFYTLF
+44 AVTAMLLPLGFYTLL
-59 AALSRRSGAMVWWA
+59 AALSRRSGAMVWWS

-107 TGEAGELL
+107 PGEAGELL
-115 SNIYP
+115 ANIYP
-120 SVIAVVV
+120 SVIAVCV
-127 IYIPLL
+127 IYLPLL
-133 WLAVEHQR
+133 WLGVEHLR
-141 RRITLEDAVRQKML
+141 RHIILDDVARRKMIL
-155 AAGAVTM
+155 SGAVTM

-177 ATLRDEVFPIN
+177 ATLRDEVFPVN
-188 VAYNMGLAISE
+188 VMYNMGVAISE
-199 SNKISNFHST
+199 SNKIANFHST
-209 SASFCYNAER
+209 SASFSYDAER
-219 NASPSEREI
+219 DTEPAEREV

-243 LYSYERETNPRLSAR
+243 LYGYERETTPLLSAR

-278 PLILSSVATS
+278 PMILSSVATS
-288 EHEELFH
+288 EHEELFR

-320 AMIDFLV
+320 AMIDFLA

-337 ALSHDEALVERL
+337 ALSYDGALVERL
-349 QQIISKDHSERLLII
+349 QRILKEDRSERLLII

-379 RQWARFMPD
+379 REWARFTPD

-394 RRNVEMIRNAYDN
+394 RRNVELIRNAYDN
-407 STLYTDYILNEII
+407 STLYTDYVLNEII
-420 QTLSAEQACT
+420 STLEAEQACT

-443 DGKDGRFL
+443 DDKDGRFL

-466 LAWFSPRYEQ
+466 LAWFSPRYNEL
-476 IFPQKVEAARNNTS
+476 FPQKVTAARSNAE
-490 ATATTHSVFHTI
+490 ATATTHSAFHTI
-502 ADIASIQ
+502 ADMASIR
-509 SPYIKESV
+509 SKYVKESV

-522 KFDHSGIRYYL
+522 NFDHSAVRYYL

-538 AVTLDEVG
+538 AATLDEVG
-546 IDQEQA
+546 IDREQA

-557 AGVEL
+557 AGVKL

>member
-1 MKHFDLTVKQKIYN
+1 MKKIYN
-15 PLMLSVV
+15 PRLLAAA
-22 LILALMLPVVILTFT
+22 LILSLILPVAILTYT

-44 ATTALLLPLGFYTLF
+44 AVTALLLPLGFYTLL
-59 AALSRRSGAMVWWA
+59 AALSRRSGAMVWWS

-107 TGEAGELL
+107 PGEAGELL
-115 SNIYP
+115 ANIYP
-120 SVIAVVV
+120 SVIAVCV
-127 IYIPLL
+127 IYLPLL
-133 WLAVEHQR
+133 WLGVEHLR
-141 RRITLEDAVRQKML
+141 RHIILDDVARRKMML
-155 AAGAVTM
+155 SGAVTM

-177 ATLRDEVFPIN
+177 ATLRDEVFPVN
-188 VAYNMGLAISE
+188 VMYNMGVAISE
-199 SNKISNFHST
+199 SNKIANFHST
-209 SASFCYNAER
+209 SASFSYDAER
-219 NASPSEREI
+219 DTVPAEREV

-243 LYSYERETNPRLSAR
+243 LYGYERETTPLLSAR

-278 PLILSSVATS
+278 PMILSSVATS
-288 EHEELFH
+288 EHKELFR

-320 AMIDFLV
+320 AMIDFLA
-327 EDASVVEYLP
+327 EDASEVEYLP
-337 ALSHDEALVERL
+337 ALSYDGALVERL
-349 QQIISKDHSERLLII
+349 QRILKEDRSERLLII

-379 RQWARFMPD
+379 REWARFTPD

-394 RRNVEMIRNAYDN
+394 RRNVELIRNAYDN
-407 STLYTDYILNEII
+407 STLYTDYVLNEII
-420 QTLSAEQACT
+420 STLEAEQACT

-443 DGKDGRFL
+443 DDRNGRFL

-466 LAWFSPRYEQ
+466 LAWFSPRYNEL
-476 IFPQKVEAARNNTS
+476 FPQKVTAARSNAE
-490 ATATTHSVFHTI
+490 ATATTHSAFHTI
-502 ADIASIQ
+502 ADMASIR
-509 SPYIKESV
+509 SKYVKESV

-522 KFDHSGIRYYL
+522 NFDHSAVRYYL

-538 AVTLDEVG
+538 AATLDEVG
-546 IDQEQA
+546 IDREQA

-557 AGVEL
+557 AGVKL

>member
-1 MKHFDLTVKQKIYN
+1 MKKIYN
-15 PLMLSVV
+15 PRLLAVA
-22 LILALMLPVVILTFT
+22 LILSLILPVAILTYT

-44 ATTALLLPLGFYTLF
+44 AVTALLLPLGFYTLL
-59 AALSRRSGAMVWWA
+59 AALSRRSGAMVWWS

-107 TGEAGELL
+107 PGEAGELL
-115 SNIYP
+115 ANIYP
-120 SVIAVVV
+120 SVIAVCV
-127 IYIPLL
+127 IYLPLL
-133 WLAVEHQR
+133 WLGVEHLR
-141 RRITLEDAVRQKML
+141 RHIVLDDVARRKMML
-155 AAGAVTM
+155 SGAVTM
-162 VAGCVTLFAACPDRR
+162 VVGCVTLFAACPDRR

-188 VAYNMGLAISE
+188 VMYNMGVAISE
-199 SNKISNFHST
+199 SNKIANFHST
-209 SASFCYNAER
+209 SASFSYDAER
-219 NASPSEREI
+219 DTEPAEREV

-243 LYSYERETNPRLSAR
+243 LYGYDRETTPLLSAR

-278 PLILSSVATS
+278 PMILSSVATS
-288 EHEELFH
+288 EHEELFR

-320 AMIDFLV
+320 AMIDFLA
-327 EDASVVEYLP
+327 EDASEVEYLP
-337 ALSHDEALVERL
+337 ALSYDGALVERL
-349 QQIISKDHSERLLII
+349 QRILKEDRSERLLII

-379 RQWARFMPD
+379 REWARFTPD

-394 RRNVEMIRNAYDN
+394 RRNVELIRNAYDN
-407 STLYTDYILNEII
+407 STLYTDYVLNEII
-420 QTLSAEQACT
+420 STLEAEQACT

-443 DGKDGRFL
+443 DDRNGRFL

-466 LAWFSPRYEQ
+466 LAWFSPRYNEL
-476 IFPQKVEAARNNTS
+476 FPQKVTAARSNAE
-490 ATATTHSVFHTI
+490 ATATTHSAFHTI
-502 ADIASIQ
+502 ADMASIR
-509 SPYIKESV
+509 SKYVKESV

-522 KFDHSGIRYYL
+522 NFDHSAVRYYL

-538 AVTLDEVG
+538 AATLDEVG
-546 IDQEQA
+546 IDREQA

-557 AGVEL
+557 AGVKL

>member
-1 MKHFDLTVKQKIYN
+1 MKKIYN
-15 PLMLSVV
+15 PRLLAAA
-22 LILALMLPVVILTFT
+22 LILSLILPVAILTYT

-44 ATTALLLPLGFYTLF
+44 AVTALLLPLGFYTLL
-59 AALSRRSGAMVWWA
+59 AALLRRSGAMVWWS

-107 TGEAGELL
+107 PGEAGELL
-115 SNIYP
+115 ANIYP
-120 SVIAVVV
+120 SVIAVCI
-127 IYIPLL
+127 IYLPLL
-133 WLAVEHQR
+133 WLGVEHLR
-141 RRITLEDAVRQKML
+141 RHIILDDVARRKMML
-155 AAGAVTM
+155 SGAVTM

-177 ATLRDEVFPIN
+177 ATLRDEVFPVN
-188 VAYNMGLAISE
+188 VMYNMGVAISE
-199 SNKISNFHST
+199 SNKIANFHST
-209 SASFCYNAER
+209 SASFSYDAER
-219 NASPSEREI
+219 DTVPAEREV

-243 LYSYERETNPRLSAR
+243 LYGYERETTPLLSAR

-278 PLILSSVATS
+278 PMILSSVATS
-288 EHEELFH
+288 EHEELFR

-320 AMIDFLV
+320 AMIDFLA

-337 ALSHDEALVERL
+337 ALSYDGALVERL
-349 QQIISKDHSERLLII
+349 QRILKEDRSERLLII

-379 RQWARFMPD
+379 REWARFTPD

-394 RRNVEMIRNAYDN
+394 RRNVELIRNAYDN
-407 STLYTDYILNEII
+407 STLYTDYVLNEII
-420 QTLSAEQACT
+420 STLEAEQACT

-443 DGKDGRFL
+443 DDRNGRFL

-466 LAWFSPRYEQ
+466 LAWFSPRYNEL
-476 IFPQKVEAARNNTS
+476 FPQKVTAARSNAE
-490 ATATTHSVFHTI
+490 ATATTHSAFHTI
-502 ADIASIQ
+502 ADMASIR
-509 SPYIKESV
+509 SKYVKESV

-522 KFDHSGIRYYL
+522 NFDHSAVRYYL

-538 AVTLDEVG
+538 AATLDKVG
-546 IDQEQA
+546 IDREQA

-557 AGVEL
+557 SGVKL